1 MGSNG
6 RPCNVHRDKGETMRR
21 FKQTFGMGLAVLLL
35 LSIMLAGGVLAAG
48 CGSDGGG
55 GESGGELVI
64 GVDASMSGPLAGFGA
79 YQKWAIDKAVA
90 EINDAGGLDVGGE
103 MMTVKTIL
111 YDNKSDPNVASSNV
125 DTLINK
131 DGAIAIIGPVTPAVG
146 NAAALAAEKNGI
158 PYLETGNP
166 IEPFV
171 AVKADSGGWKYAFN
185 FFVLAPPV
193 AENAFKFPV
202 DLGLE
207 TNMKTFISVDNSPDG
222 PVFGPACEA
231 AAEAN
236 GWEVVGM
243 ETHPASQTEFNSLI
257 SKMKASGAD
266 YVYVLGDTPS
276 FVALSKQMAAAN
288 YAPKI
293 LYYQRGAQLQEFA
306 DAAGDL
312 ANGVTLEAYW
322 LPTMPYP
329 GAAELGAA
337 YESATGKKAG
347 QILGPEYAAAQILT
361 QAISRAGSTEPQAI
375 VDALAATDDTFV
387 CGPVK
392 FDENHTSALNL
403 VVAQW
408 QDGTS
413 QQIWPEGE
421 GAVPAIFPMP

>member
-1 MGSNG
+1 
-6 RPCNVHRDKGETMRR
+6 MRR
-21 FKQTFGMGLAVLLL
+21 FRQTFGMGLAVLLL

-48 CGSDGGG
+48 CGDDGGSSEGG
-55 GESGGELVI
+55 GEIII

-79 YQKWAIDKAVA
+79 YEKWAIEKAVA
-90 EINDAGGLDVGGE
+90 EVNDAGGLDVGGE
-103 MMTVKTIL
+103 KMTVKTIL

-131 DGAIAIIGPVTPAVG
+131 DGAVAIIGPIVPTVG

-166 IEPFV
+166 IEPFI

-193 AENAFKFPV
+193 AENAYKFPA
-202 DLGLE
+202 DLGME

-222 PVFGPACEA
+222 PVFGPAAEA
-231 AAEAN
+231 AAKAN

-257 SKMKASGAD
+257 SKMKESGAD
-266 YVYVLGDTPS
+266 YVYVLGDTPT
-276 FVALSKQMAAAN
+276 FIALRKQMDAAG
-288 YAPKI
+288 YEPKI
-293 LYYQRGAQLQEFA
+293 LYFQRGAQLQEFA

-337 YESATGKKAG
+337 YEADTGKKAG
-347 QILGPEYAAAQILT
+347 QILGPEYAAAQIMMN
-361 QAISRAGSTEPQAI
+361 AISKAGGTDPQAI
-375 VDALAATDDTFV
+375 VDALKATDDTFV
-387 CGPVK
+387 CGPIK

-403 VVAQW
+403 TVAQW

-413 QQIWPEGE
+413 QMIWPEGE
-421 GAVPAIFPMP
+421 GTVPAIFPMPGAE

>member
-1 MGSNG
+1 
-6 RPCNVHRDKGETMRR
+6 MRR
-21 FKQTFGMGLAVLLL
+21 FRQTFGMGLAVLLL

-48 CGSDGGG
+48 CGDDGGSSEGG
-55 GESGGELVI
+55 GEIII

-79 YQKWAIDKAVA
+79 YEKWAIEKAVA
-90 EINDAGGLDVGGE
+90 EVNDAGGLDVGGE
-103 MMTVKTIL
+103 KMTVKTIL
-111 YDNKSDPNVASSNV
+111 RDDKSDPNVASSNV

-131 DGAIAIIGPVTPAVG
+131 DGAVAIIGPIVPTVG

-166 IEPFV
+166 IEPFI

-193 AENAFKFPV
+193 AENAYKFPA
-202 DLGLE
+202 DLGME

-222 PVFGPACEA
+222 PVFGPAAEA
-231 AAEAN
+231 AAKAN

-257 SKMKASGAD
+257 SKMKESGAD
-266 YVYVLGDTPS
+266 YVYVLGDTPT
-276 FVALSKQMAAAN
+276 FIALRKQMDAAG
-288 YAPKI
+288 YEPKI
-293 LYYQRGAQLQEFA
+293 LYFQRGAQLQEFA

-337 YESATGKKAG
+337 YEEDTGKKAG
-347 QILGPEYAAAQILT
+347 QILGPEYAAAQIMM
-361 QAISRAGSTEPQAI
+361 QAISRAGNTEPQAI

-387 CGPVK
+387 CGPIK
-392 FDENHTSALNL
+392 FDADHTAALDL

-408 QDGTS
+408 QDATS
-413 QQIWPEGE
+413 VQIWPEGE

>member
-1 MGSNG
+1 
-6 RPCNVHRDKGETMRR
+6 MRR
-21 FKQTFGMGLAVLLL
+21 SRKTLGVGLALLL
-35 LSIMLAGGVLAAG
+35 LLAIAIAGAALAA
-48 CGSDGGG
+48 CGSSDSGGG
-55 GESGGELVI
+55 DSGGTITI
-64 GVDASMSGPLAGFGA
+64 GIDASMSGPLAGFGA
-79 YQKWAIDKAVA
+79 YEKWAIEKAVA
-90 EINDAGGLDVGGE
+90 EVNDAGGLDVGGE
-103 MMTVKTIL
+103 KMTVKTIL

-131 DGAIAIIGPVTPAVG
+131 DGAVAIIGPIVPTVG

-166 IEPFV
+166 LEPFV
-171 AVKADSGGWKYAFN
+171 GVKADSGGWKYAFD

-193 AENAFKFPV
+193 AENAYKFPT

-222 PVFGPACEA
+222 PVFGPACKA
-231 AAEAN
+231 AAKAN
-236 GWEVVGM
+236 GWTVVGY
-243 ETHPASQTEFNSLI
+243 ETHPSTQTEFNSLI

-266 YVYVLGDTPS
+266 YVYVLGDTPT
-276 FVALSKQMAAAN
+276 FIALRKQMDAAG
-288 YAPKI
+288 YTPKL
-293 LYYQRGAQLQEFA
+293 LYFQRGAQLQEFA

-329 GAAELGAA
+329 GAADLGAA
-337 YESATGKKAG
+337 YEQDTGKKAG
-347 QILGPEYAAAQILT
+347 QILGPEYAAAQIMM
-361 QAISRAGSTEPQAI
+361 QAISKAGGTDPDAI
-375 VDALAATDDTFV
+375 VNALAATDGTFV

-392 FDENHTSALNL
+392 FDANHTAALNL

-413 QQIWPEGE
+413 VQIWPAGE
-421 GAVPAIFPMP
+421 GAVPALFPMP

>member
-1 MGSNG
+1 
-6 RPCNVHRDKGETMRR
+6 MRR

-48 CGSDGGG
+48 CGGDDGGSSDGGG
-55 GESGGELVI
+55 EIII

-79 YQKWAIDKAVA
+79 YEKWAIERAVA
-90 EINDAGGLDVGGE
+90 EVNAAGGLDVGGE
-103 MMTVKTIL
+103 KMTVKTIL
-111 YDNKSDPNVASSNV
+111 RDDKSDPNVASSNV

-131 DGAIAIIGPVTPAVG
+131 DGAVAIIGPIVPTVG

-202 DLGLE
+202 DLAME
-207 TNMKTFISVDNSPDG
+207 TNMKAFISVDNSPDG
-222 PVFGPACEA
+222 PVFGPAAKA

-257 SKMKASGAD
+257 AKMKESGAD
-266 YVYVLGDTPS
+266 YVYVLGDTPT
-276 FVALSKQMAAAN
+276 FIALRKQMDAAG
-288 YAPKI
+288 YEPKI
-293 LYYQRGAQLQEFA
+293 LYFQRGAQLQEFA

-337 YESATGKKAG
+337 YEKETGKKAG
-347 QILGPEYAAAQILT
+347 QILGPEYAAAQIMM
-361 QAISRAGSTEPQAI
+361 QAISRAGGTDPDAI
-375 VDALAATDDTFV
+375 VEALAATDDTFV
-387 CGPVK
+387 CGPIK
-392 FDENHTSALNL
+392 FDAQHTSALDL

-408 QDGTS
+408 QDATS
-413 QQIWPEGE
+413 QQIWPAGDA
-421 GAVPAIFPMP
+421 AVPAIFPMP

>member
-1 MGSNG
+1 
-6 RPCNVHRDKGETMRR
+6 MRR
-21 FKQTFGMGLAVLLL
+21 YRQTLGVGLAVLLL
-35 LSIMLAGGVLAAG
+35 LSIMIAGASLAA
-48 CGSDGGG
+48 CGSDDGGG
-55 GESGGELVI
+55 GDGGGEIVI
-64 GVDASMSGPLAGFGA
+64 GIDASMSGPLAGFGA
-79 YQKWAIDKAVA
+79 YEKWAIEKAVA
-90 EINDAGGLDVGGE
+90 EVNAAGGLDVGGE
-103 MMTVKTIL
+103 KMTVKTVL
-111 YDNKSDPNVASSNV
+111 LDNKSDPNVASSNV

-131 DGAIAIIGPVTPAVG
+131 EGAVAILGPIVPTVG

-166 IEPFV
+166 IEPFI

-202 DLGLE
+202 DLDMK
-207 TNMKTFISVDNSPDG
+207 TNMKAFISVDNSPDG
-222 PVFGPACEA
+222 PVFGPAAKA

-243 ETHPASQTEFNSLI
+243 ETHPSTQTEFNSLI
-257 SKMKASGAD
+257 SKMKESGAD
-266 YVYVLGDTPS
+266 YVYVLGDTPT
-276 FVALSKQMAAAN
+276 FIALRKQMDAAG
-288 YAPKI
+288 YEPKI
-293 LYYQRGAQLQEFA
+293 LYFQRGAQLQEFA

-337 YESATGKKAG
+337 YEADTGKKAG
-347 QILGPEYAAAQILT
+347 QILGPEYAAAQIMMN
-361 QAISRAGSTEPQAI
+361 AISKAGGTEPQAI

-392 FDENHTSALNL
+392 FDANHTSALNL

-408 QDGTS
+408 QDATS
-413 QQIWPEGE
+413 VQIWPEGE
-421 GAVPAIFPMP
+421 GAVPALFPMP

>member
-1 MGSNG
+1 
-6 RPCNVHRDKGETMRR
+6 MRR

-48 CGSDGGG
+48 CGGDDGGSSDGGG
-55 GESGGELVI
+55 EIII

-79 YQKWAIDKAVA
+79 YEKWAIERAVA
-90 EINDAGGLDVGGE
+90 EVNAAGGLDVGGE
-103 MMTVKTIL
+103 KMTVKTIL
-111 YDNKSDPNVASSNV
+111 RDDKSDPNVASSNV

-131 DGAIAIIGPVTPAVG
+131 DGAVAIIGPIVPTVG

-202 DLGLE
+202 DLAME
-207 TNMKTFISVDNSPDG
+207 TNMKAFISVDNSPDG
-222 PVFGPACEA
+222 PVFGPAAKA

-257 SKMKASGAD
+257 AKMKESGAD
-266 YVYVLGDTPS
+266 YVYVLGDTPT
-276 FVALSKQMAAAN
+276 FIALRKQMDAAG
-288 YAPKI
+288 YEPKI
-293 LYYQRGAQLQEFA
+293 LYFQRGAQLQEFA

-337 YESATGKKAG
+337 YEQETGKKAG
-347 QILGPEYAAAQILT
+347 QILGPEYAAAQIMM
-361 QAISRAGSTEPQAI
+361 QAISRAGGTDPDAI
-375 VDALAATDDTFV
+375 VEALAATDDTFV
-387 CGPVK
+387 CGPIK
-392 FDENHTSALNL
+392 FDAQHTSALDL

-408 QDGTS
+408 QDATS
-413 QQIWPEGE
+413 QQIWPAGDA
-421 GAVPAIFPMP
+421 AVPAIFPMP